1 MQTMVVPST
10 PLPQKNI
17 SLLIAWLVALIIHAG
32 LLIVIKTS
40 PIQPDQMNKPIDIT
54 IVNASENNVPE
65 KADFLA
71 QEDHLGAGEEVKK
84 PEPEP
89 SAPVMPTM
97 EKAQVDKPKEIIKKP
112 KEIIKPDKKII
123 PEKSKRNVE
132 KKIISQ
138 PKVNKSDVVNKAEE
152 VSKPQTAPKLT
163 AESLQQQLKQFGAEI
178 RQSQP
183 SAEQTKIKF
192 IDSVSTH
199 KFIAAQYMKDWE
211 TKVERMGNL
220 NYPEA
225 AAKKNFSG
233 TLTMDVGINADGSI
247 YSIRINKSSGNPEL
261 DEAAKKIVRMSA
273 PFPPLPLELRKEV
286 DVLVITRVWK
296 FSDESGLVAQ

>member
-1 MQTMVVPST
+1 MFVPST
-10 PLPQKNI
+10 TLPHKYN
-17 SLLIAWLVALIIHAG
+17 SLLVALLVALIVHLA
-32 LLIVIKTS
+32 LLLGIKMS
-40 PIQPDQMNKPIDIT
+40 PIELDQINKPIDIT
-54 IVNASENNVPE
+54 LVNAFENNVPE

-71 QEDHLGAGEEVKK
+71 QENHLGAGKEVKK

-89 SAPVMPTM
+89 SAPVMPT
-97 EKAQVDKPKEIIKKP
+97 V
-112 KEIIKPDKKII
+112 
-123 PEKSKRNVE
+123 EKSKSNID

-138 PKVNKSDVVNKAEE
+138 QEVKKSNVLSTE
-152 VSKPQTAPKLT
+152 VSKSQTAPKLT
-163 AESLQQQLKQFGAEI
+163 AESLQKQLMQLGSEI

-192 IDSVSTH
+192 INSVSTH
-199 KFIAAQYMKDWE
+199 KYVAAQYMKDWE
-211 TKVERMGNL
+211 NKVERTGNL

-225 AAKKNFSG
+225 ASKKNFSG
-233 TLTMDVGINADGSI
+233 TLTMDVGINADGSV

-273 PFPPLPLELRKEV
+273 PFPPLPLDLRKEV

-296 FSDESGLVAQ
+296 FSDESGLVTQ

>member
-1 MQTMVVPST
+1 MQAMFIPST
-10 PLPQKNI
+10 TLPQKNN
-17 SLLIAWLVALIIHAG
+17 SLLIAILLALIVHAAF
-32 LLIVIKTS
+32 LLGIKTS
-40 PIQPDQMNKPIDIT
+40 PIQPDQINKPIDIT
-54 IVNASENNVPE
+54 LVNASENNLPE
-65 KADFLA
+65 KSDFLA
-71 QEDHLGAGEEVKK
+71 QENHLGAGKEVKK
-84 PEPEP
+84 PEPDP
-89 SAPVMPTM
+89 SAPAISTV
-97 EKAQVDKPKEIIKKP
+97 EKVQIDKPKEVIKKP
-112 KEIIKPDKKII
+112 KEEIKPVKKII
-123 PEKSKRNVE
+123 HEKSNAQVE

-138 PKVNKSDVVNKAEE
+138 PKKNNSEVISKDAE

-163 AESLQQQLKQFGAEI
+163 AESLQQQLKQLGTEI

-192 IDSVSTH
+192 VDSVSTH

-220 NYPEA
+220 NYPEV

-247 YSIRINKSSGNPEL
+247 YSIRINKSSGNLEL

-273 PFPPLPLELRKEV
+273 PFPPLPLDLRKEV

-296 FSDESGLVAQ
+296 FSDESGLVTQ